1 MCSIAMQCNAMHI
14 CQYGTKLWN
23 EKLEIHQGHQPWWVL
38 VSSRHLLEEGTGNG
52 KARDVLKVEQ
62 KRENSLRKWHEKY
75 SYWRVCRG
83 AYHSS
88 RKESSAWAWAWVAWT
103 YYSILF
109 IVITSQVDSMAVSI
123 FVVILVDFD
132 KHWIW
137 KSETSGLVVC
147 SQVVLQ
153 TPTLS
158 LLGKSAGKE
167 ERVEAAENSRKQIII
182 VSDKKLMNPYF
193 QKLYVRSLRTFWTF
207 QCTGTF
213 LRPYLE

>member
-1 MCSIAMQCNAMHI
+1 MQCNAMHI
-14 CQYGTKLWN
+14 CHKCQYGTKIWN
-23 EKLEIHQGHQPWWVL
+23 DKLEIHQRHQPWWVL
-38 VSSRHLLEEGTGNG
+38 VSSRHLLEEGAGKG
-52 KARDVLKVEQ
+52 KAGDVLKAEK
-62 KRENSLRKWHEKY
+62 KRENSLKSDMKY
-75 SYWRVCRG
+75 IHIEEPYN
-83 AYHSS
+83 SS
-88 RKESSAWAWAWVAWT
+88 RKESSAWKR
-103 YYSILF
+103 SGMNIF

-193 QKLYVRSLRTFWTF
+193 QKIYVRSLRTFWTF
-207 QCTGTF
+207 QCTGAF